1 MVRLGI
7 TGGFGFLGWHIRAH
21 VHADNEIEAVAAG
34 REVFADPHALAAF
47 VSDKDV
53 IVHLAGMNR
62 GDEAEIER
70 TNNALT
76 RDLIEAC
83 ERGQVRPHIV
93 FANSTH
99 SGRDTAYGRS
109 KRQSVEMLSA
119 WAARAGARFTDLVIP
134 GVFGEGGRPFYNSVA
149 STFCYQLANGET
161 PKIIEDRE
169 IDLVHAQVLAARVV
183 SIVQHN
189 ETGVVQIPGHV
200 MKVSALLDR
209 LKKLAEE
216 YSAHV
221 LPSVSDRFSLELF
234 NTYRSYLFPNHFP
247 MALERRADTRG
258 SLFEV
263 VRTLHGGQCFFS
275 TTNPGITRGNH
286 YHTAKIERFLV
297 TQGEAIIRLRRLFSS
312 EVHEYRVS
320 GDRPVYIDMPTF
332 YTHNITNVGSGELL
346 TLFWAHEIFD
356 PNRPDTYPEPV

>member
-21 VHADNEIEAVAAG
+21 VHADMDIEALPAG
-34 REVFADPHALAAF
+34 REVFADPDALTAF
-47 VSDKDV
+47 VRDKDA
-53 IVHLAGMNR
+53 IVHLAGLNR
-62 GDEAEIER
+62 GDEAEIET
-70 TNNALT
+70 TNIALT

-99 SGRDTAYGRS
+99 SERDTAYGRS
-109 KRQSVEMLSA
+109 KRESVRMLSA
-119 WAARAGARFTDLVIP
+119 WAARIGARFTDLVIP
-134 GVFGEGGRPFYNSVA
+134 GVFGEGGRPFYNSVV
-149 STFCYQLANGET
+149 STFCHQLANGEA
-161 PKIIEDRE
+161 PRIIEDRE
-169 IDLVHAQVLAARVV
+169 IDLVHAQVLAARIV
-183 SIVQHN
+183 SIVRQN
-189 ETGVVQIPGHV
+189 EAGVIRIPGHV

-216 YSAHV
+216 YSAHI

-234 NTYRSYLFPNHFP
+234 NTYRSYLFPKHYP
-247 MALERRADTRG
+247 MALERRADARG

-263 VRTLHGGQCFFS
+263 VRTQHGGQCFFS
-275 TTNPGITRGNH
+275 TTKPGITRGNH

-297 TQGEAIIRLRRLFSS
+297 AQGEAIIRLRRLFSS
-312 EVHEYRVS
+312 EVHEFRVS

-356 PNRPDTYPEPV
+356 PTRPDTYPEPV

>member
-7 TGGFGFLGWHIRAH
+7 TGGYGFLGWHIRAY
-21 VHADNEIEAVAAG
+21 VHSDKEMEALPAG
-34 REVFADPHALAAF
+34 REVFADPQALATF
-47 VSDKDV
+47 VGGKDA

-62 GDEAEIER
+62 GDENEIES
-70 TNNALT
+70 TNIALT
-76 RDLIEAC
+76 RNLIEAC
-83 ERGQVRPHIV
+83 ERGQLRPHIV

-99 SGRDTAYGRS
+99 SDRDTAYGRS
-109 KRQSVEMLSA
+109 KRQSVEMLTE
-119 WAARAGARFTDLVIP
+119 WAARAGARFTNLVIP

-149 STFCYQLANGET
+149 STFCHQLANGET
-161 PKIIEDRE
+161 PKVIEDRE
-169 IDLVHAQVLAARVV
+169 IELLHAQTVAARIV
-183 SIVQHN
+183 SIVRHN
-189 ETGVVQIPGHV
+189 EAGVVKISGHV
-200 MKVSALLDR
+200 MAVSVLLDR
-209 LKKLAEE
+209 LRKLAGE

-221 LPSVSDRFSLELF
+221 LPSVSDRFGLELF
-234 NTYRSYLFPNHFP
+234 NTYRSYLFPKHYP
-247 MALERRADTRG
+247 VMLERRADARG

-275 TTNPGITRGNH
+275 TTKPGITRGNH

-297 TQGEAIIRLRRLFSS
+297 AQGEAIIRLRRLFSP